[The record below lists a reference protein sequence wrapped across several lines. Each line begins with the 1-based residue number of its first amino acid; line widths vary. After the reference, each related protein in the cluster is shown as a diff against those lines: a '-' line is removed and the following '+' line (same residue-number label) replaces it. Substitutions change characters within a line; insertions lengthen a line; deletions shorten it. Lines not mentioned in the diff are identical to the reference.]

1 MGAQVMAR
9 EGARLDMVLANLREL
24 AGELR
29 HSFDARYLALALVVP
44 AFEVFRRISFTL
56 PLAVAGASSPD
67 ACVAACALGFLT
79 AAVCALGRGVRGRQW
94 QARRTALA
102 AAALAV
108 VTALAMA
115 PAALGT
121 PPALAGILG
130 VGGYGAAGAALCLLV
145 LGWVSV
151 LAACEPRAA
160 LVHVG
165 CALVLSSLAMP
176 LVIAIQGAPDLLAL
190 LACCLVVCAGVLAW
204 IGGREA
210 SRGKEA
216 APSAGAQTYVPV
228 DPTEAPALRELARDG
243 LGGSAVG
250 LALTLFSWGV
260 MAVPPM
266 PYLHDHKWWVYLAG
280 FGISLVV
287 IGALVYALRKDAG
300 FRAMR
305 QKTFF
310 LLPVFAVFLSYFSF
324 IRMLDASGVLK
335 DLLSVGYNMS
345 VAGFFTLFVASAA
358 ARVRE
363 KGLSAECAAG
373 PGLVACTLF
382 YGLGVA
388 LFEAY
393 GNNAM
398 YFQIVFTTLYIVGL
412 AFISTRQ
419 ASLNDDSRLAERCGA
434 VASRA
439 ELSGREAEILQLVV
453 AGYSVARI
461 AEELTISP
469 ETVRTHKKR
478 VYAKLDVHS
487 HDELMRRVRS
497 GR

>member
-1 MGAQVMAR
+1 MAR

-24 AGELR
+24 AGELQR
-29 HSFDARYLALALVVP
+29 SFDARYLALALTVP

-56 PLAVAGASSPD
+56 PLAVAGASSPG
-67 ACVAACALGFLT
+67 ACVAACALGFL
-79 AAVCALGRGVRGRQW
+79 AAAACALGRGIRGRQW

-108 VTALAMA
+108 VAALAMA
-115 PAALGT
+115 PAALGAL
-121 PPALAGILG
+121 PALAGILG

-151 LAACEPRAA
+151 LAACEPRAT

-165 CALVLSSLAMP
+165 CALVLGSLAMP
-176 LVIAIQGAPDLLAL
+176 LVIAIQEAPGLLAL
-190 LACCLVVCAGVLAW
+190 LACCLVVCAGALAG
-204 IGGREA
+204 IGGYVRP
-210 SRGKEA
+210 RGKEET
-216 APSAGAQTYVPV
+216 PSVGVQTSVPV
-228 DPTEAPALRELARDG
+228 LGDPAEAPTLRELARSG
-243 LGGSAVG
+243 LGGAAVG
-250 LALTLFSWGV
+250 LTLTMFSWGV
-260 MAVPPM
+260 IAIPPM
-266 PYLHDHKWWVYLAG
+266 QYLYDHKWWVLLAG
-280 FGISLVV
+280 SSISLVV

-300 FRAMR
+300 FRATR

-324 IRMLDASGVLK
+324 IRMLDARGVLK
-335 DLLSVGYNMS
+335 DLLSVGYNIS
-345 VAGFFTLFVASAA
+345 VAGFFTLFVASVA

-469 ETVRTHKKR
+469 GTVRTHKKR
-478 VYAKLDVHS
+478 IYAKLDVHS